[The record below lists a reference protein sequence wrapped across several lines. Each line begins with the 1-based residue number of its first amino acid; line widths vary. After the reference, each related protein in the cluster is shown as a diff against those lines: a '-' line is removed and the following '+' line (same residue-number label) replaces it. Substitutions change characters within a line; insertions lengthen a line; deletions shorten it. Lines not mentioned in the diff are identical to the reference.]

1 MLVQISSG
9 QGPIE
14 CELGVEKLFKA
25 LQKEFSDLEI
35 ISFHKSKNNYFDS
48 ILFETNNDLSHLEG
62 SILWICKSPIRKN
75 HKRKNWFIDLSIIPE
90 QKIICKNED
99 IEFQRFHCGGNGG
112 QNVNK
117 VETGVRLIHKPTGII
132 VSSTEERSQ
141 YANKQRAMQ
150 KLKVKLYE
158 LEENEK
164 KKQNNVAWN
173 KHNELIRGNP
183 VRTYEGENFKYIK

>member
-14 CELGVEKLFKA
+14 CELGVEKLFKS
-25 LQKEFSDLEI
+25 LQKEFGDLEI

-48 ILFETNNDLSHLEG
+48 ILFETNNNLSHLEG

-90 QKIICKNED
+90 QKIICKDED

-141 YANKQRAMQ
+141 YANKQRAIQ

-183 VRTYEGENFKYIK
+183 VRTYEGENFKYTK